1 MKLSRL
7 LMAGVV
13 LSGFVQASDV
23 QSRLYAD
30 GNDESRNL
38 ALRPS
43 AGTESYD
50 WLKANG
56 TALQLNALTAENLPS
71 AFDNR
76 DNCSP
81 VWDQAHLGSCT
92 GFASKSAAEL
102 IWNIARAAQK
112 DQFLASALFQYW
124 NERSLEKTTDQDSGA
139 TIADA
144 IRSLKQFGIAPDK
157 DWDYSDYAQRYLQ
170 KPTDQAYA
178 DAKAHV
184 DLDNIGHAEITQ
196 TPEAIKGALIS
207 NHAVIIG
214 ISVYES
220 FMSPQTAKTG
230 LVSIPNPTTEKL
242 LGGHALLVV
251 GYDDANKW
259 YIVKNSWNATW
270 GDQGYCYIPYAY
282 MHNSALTSEIW
293 GLGKMGPAGS
303 AYSRLNPLYWL
314 GY

>member
-13 LSGFVQASDV
+13 LSGFVQAADV

-30 GNDESRNL
+30 GNDESRYL

-43 AGTESYD
+43 AGTASYE
-50 WLKANG
+50 WLKENG
-56 TALQLNALTAENLPS
+56 TDLKLSAFTAEDLPS

-81 VWDQAHLGSCT
+81 VWDQARLGSCT
-92 GFASKSAAEL
+92 GFASKSATEL
-102 IWNIARAAQK
+102 VWNIARKDQK
-112 DQFLASALFQYW
+112 DKFFASALFQYW
-124 NERSLEKTTDQDSGA
+124 NERSLENTTDQDSGA

-144 IRSLKQFGIAPDK
+144 IRSLKQFGIAPDA
-157 DWDYSDYAQRYLQ
+157 DWDYSDYAQRYLL
-170 KPTDQAYA
+170 KPSDKAYA
-178 DAKAHV
+178 DAKAHM
-184 DLDNIGHAEITQ
+184 DLDNIAHAEIPQ

-230 LVSIPNPTTEKL
+230 LVAMPDVAKEKL

-259 YIVKNSWNATW
+259 YIVKNSWNTTW

-282 MHNSALTSEIW
+282 MHNPTLTSEIW
-293 GLGKMGPAGS
+293 GLGKMGAAGS
-303 AYSRLNPLYWL
+303 AYAWYNPWRWV